1 MNYNSFSISC
11 TIYFVAHLLEYN
23 GKDFFDITKGKT
35 LMEITKKEIKE
46 NIYGGL
52 WKEKLMEKK
61 Y

>member
-23 GKDFFDITKGKT
+23 GRDFFDITKGKT
-35 LMEITKKEIKE
+35 LMEITKKEINE

-52 WKEKLMEKK
+52 
-61 Y
+61 